1 MQLLERGDRDLEHEQ
16 EAAIAERARDFA
28 VRRQRPAPASRT
40 HSMSAAADVSRQ
52 RARGAGFHLANQ
64 LSEHVETQNAVRD
77 AVLQEFR
84 QRLADVAMLR
94 KAA

>member
-1 MQLLERGDRDLEHEQ
+1 
-16 EAAIAERARDFA
+16 
-28 VRRQRPAPASRT
+28 
-40 HSMSAAADVSRQ
+40 MSAAADVSRQ